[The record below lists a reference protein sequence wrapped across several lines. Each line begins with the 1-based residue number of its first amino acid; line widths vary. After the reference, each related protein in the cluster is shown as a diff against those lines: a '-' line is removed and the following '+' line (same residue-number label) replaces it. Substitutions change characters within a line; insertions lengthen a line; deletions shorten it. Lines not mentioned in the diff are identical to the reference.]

1 MSEADPFRAITADD
15 MTMPP
20 GWSMSPGQMF
30 LYTKEERALVQQA
43 RAFAQREILPTAAA
57 AHREVKDIK
66 ARYDGRERRDRLRAI
81 AKAYLRTLGEAG
93 MTGALFPEAYGGN
106 GRGVVAECLIDEE
119 LAAAGHPGDTMRSV
133 TLTLGTVSILRYGTE
148 AQKTRHI
155 PPRLRG
161 EELAALAITEPQI
174 GSDTSRMET
183 RAVRKGDR
191 WVINGQKRFITGGGL
206 ADYLTLFAITDT
218 GTHPHRGMSTFI
230 VPMDHPGV
238 SIRRQL
244 DEVIMADWMDN
255 AWIDFHDVDIPEANL
270 LGPLNGG
277 YHVLMDELD
286 TERVTYCMA
295 ALGSAR
301 RALEIAAEY
310 ATRRVQFKQP
320 IAMFEGVSFKIAEMY
335 AALDA
340 ARQVTYRTAKMIE
353 AGVSAQRES
362 AVTKLVVAENVWKI
376 VDHAMQVLGGI
387 GYTTDFPIQAIFRN
401 ARLLRIGAGS
411 DEIMK
416 FLIARE
422 VLKEIGDEGRA
433 PRTRTTTP

>member
-1 MSEADPFRAITADD
+1 MSDGPGGFRAVTPEDI
-15 MTMPP
+15 TMPG
-20 GWSMSPGQMF
+20 GWSVSPGQTF
-30 LYTKEERALVQQA
+30 LYTKDEQALVQQA
-43 RAFAQREILPTAAA
+43 RAFAQREILPTAAEA
-57 AHREVKDIK
+57 QRRVKEIK
-66 ARYDGRERRDRLRAI
+66 TTCEGAERRDRLRAI
-81 AKAYLRTLGEAG
+81 AKAYLKTLGEAG

-119 LAAAGHPGDTMRSV
+119 LAAAGHPGDTIRSV
-133 TLTLGTVSILRYGTE
+133 SLTLGTVSILRYGTE
-148 AQKTRHI
+148 AQKRRHI

-183 RAVRKGDR
+183 RAVLKGDR

-206 ADYLTLFAITDT
+206 ADYLTLFAVTDT
-218 GTHPHRGMSTFI
+218 GTHPHKGMSTFI

-238 SIRRQL
+238 QIRRQL

-255 AWIDFHDVDIPEANL
+255 AWIDFNDVDIPRENL

-295 ALGSAR
+295 SLGTAR

-310 ATRRVQFKQP
+310 STKRVQFKQP
-320 IAMFEGVSFKIAEMY
+320 IAMFEGVSFKLAEMY

-353 AGVSAQRES
+353 AGVPAQRES

-376 VDHAMQVLGGI
+376 VDHAMQVLGGV

-422 VLKEIGDEGRA
+422 LLREVMG
-433 PRTRTTTP
+433 

>member
-1 MSEADPFRAITADD
+1 MSDDRFRAIGMGDI
-15 MTMPP
+15 TMPG
-20 GWSMSPGQMF
+20 GWSVSDGQTF
-30 LYTKEERALVQQA
+30 LYTPAEREIMHQS
-43 RAFAQREILPTAAA
+43 RAFIQREILPNAAA
-57 AHREVKDIK
+57 AHQEVKQIK
-66 ARYDGRERRDRLRAI
+66 ASHEGRARREKLRAI
-81 AKAYLRTLGEAG
+81 ARAYLKQLGEAG
-93 MTGALFPEAYGGN
+93 LTGALFPEEYGGN
-106 GRGVVAECLIDEE
+106 GRGVVAECIIDEE
-119 LAAAGHPGDTMRSV
+119 LAAAGHPGDTIRSV
-133 TLTLGTVSILRYGTE
+133 SLTLGTISILRYGTPE
-148 AQKTRHI
+148 QKKRHI
-155 PPRLRG
+155 PARLRG
-161 EELAALAITEPQI
+161 DELAALAITEPQI
-174 GSDTSRMET
+174 GSDTSRMQT
-183 RAVRKGDR
+183 KAVLNGDR

-206 ADYLTLFAITDT
+206 ADYLTLFAITEE
-218 GTHPHRGMSTFI
+218 GAHPHKGMSTFI

-238 SIRRQL
+238 TIQRQL

-255 AWIDFHDVDIPEANL
+255 AWIDFKDVDIPRDNL

-310 ATRRVQFKQP
+310 STKRIQFKQP
-320 IAMFEGVSFKIAEMY
+320 IAMFEGVSFKLAEMY

-340 ARQVTYRTAKMIE
+340 SRQLVYRTAKMVE
-353 AGVSAQRES
+353 AGIPAQRES
-362 AVTKLVVAENVWKI
+362 AVTKLFAAESVWKI

-401 ARLLRIGAGS
+401 ARLMRIGAGS

-422 VLKEIGDEGRA
+422 ILKDVKG
-433 PRTRTTTP
+433 

>member
-1 MSEADPFRAITADD
+1 MSDERFKAIGMDD
-15 MTMPP
+15 MTMPG
-20 GWSMSPGQMF
+20 GWSVSDGQTF
-30 LYTKEERALVQQA
+30 LYTPAERELMHQA
-43 RAFAQREILPTAAA
+43 RAFAQKDVLPRAAA
-57 AHREVKDIK
+57 AHQEVKQIK
-66 ARYDGRERRDRLRAI
+66 ARFEGPERRDRLRAI
-81 AKAYLRTLGEAG
+81 AQAYLKQLGEAG
-93 MTGALFPEAYGGN
+93 ITGALFPEEYGGN
-106 GRGVVAECLIDEE
+106 GRGVVAECIIDEE
-119 LAAAGHPGDTMRSV
+119 LSAAGHPGDTIRSV
-133 TLTLGTVSILRYGTE
+133 TLTLGTISILRYGTPE
-148 AQKTRHI
+148 QKKRHI

-174 GSDTSRMET
+174 GSDTSRMQT
-183 RAVRKGDR
+183 RASLKGDR

-206 ADYLTLFAITDT
+206 ADYLTLFAITED
-218 GTHPHRGMSTFI
+218 GVHPHKGMSTFI

-238 SIRRQL
+238 TIRRQL

-255 AWIDFHDVDIPEANL
+255 AWIDFNDVDIPKANL
-270 LGPLNGG
+270 LGPLHGG
-277 YHVLMDELD
+277 YQVLMDELD

-310 ATRRVQFKQP
+310 STKRIQFKQP
-320 IAMFEGVSFKIAEMY
+320 IAMFEGVSFKLAEMY
-335 AALDA
+335 TALDA
-340 ARQVTYRTAKMIE
+340 ARQLVYRTAKMVE

-362 AVTKLVVAENVWKI
+362 AVTKLFVAESVWKI

-387 GYTTDFPIQAIFRN
+387 GYTTDFPVQAIFRS

-422 VLKEIGDEGRA
+422 VLKEMKG
-433 PRTRTTTP
+433 

>member
-1 MSEADPFRAITADD
+1 MSDDRFRAIGMGDI
-15 MTMPP
+15 TMPG
-20 GWSMSPGQMF
+20 GWSVSDGQTF
-30 LYTKEERALVQQA
+30 LYTPAEREIMHQS
-43 RAFAQREILPTAAA
+43 RAFIQREILPNAAA
-57 AHREVKDIK
+57 AHQEVKQIK
-66 ARYDGRERRDRLRAI
+66 ASLEGRARREKLRAI
-81 AKAYLRTLGEAG
+81 ARAYLKQLGEAG
-93 MTGALFPEAYGGN
+93 LTGALFPEEYGGN
-106 GRGVVAECLIDEE
+106 GRGVVAECIIDEE
-119 LAAAGHPGDTMRSV
+119 LAAAGHPGDTIRSV
-133 TLTLGTVSILRYGTE
+133 SLTLGTISILRYGTPE
-148 AQKTRHI
+148 QKKRHI
-155 PPRLRG
+155 PARLRG
-161 EELAALAITEPQI
+161 DELAALAITEPQI
-174 GSDTSRMET
+174 GSDTSRMQT
-183 RAVRKGDR
+183 KAVLKGDR

-206 ADYLTLFAITDT
+206 ADYLTLFAITEE
-218 GTHPHRGMSTFI
+218 GAHPHKGMSTFI

-238 SIRRQL
+238 TIQRQL

-255 AWIDFHDVDIPEANL
+255 AWIDFKDVDIPRDSL

-310 ATRRVQFKQP
+310 STKRIQFKQP
-320 IAMFEGVSFKIAEMY
+320 IAMFEGVSFKLAEMY

-340 ARQVTYRTAKMIE
+340 SRQLVYRTAKMVE
-353 AGVSAQRES
+353 AGIPAQRES
-362 AVTKLVVAENVWKI
+362 AVTKLFVAESVWKI

-401 ARLLRIGAGS
+401 ARLMRIGAGS

-422 VLKEIGDEGRA
+422 ILKDVKG
-433 PRTRTTTP
+433 

>member
-1 MSEADPFRAITADD
+1 MIEERFKAIGMDD
-15 MTMPP
+15 ISMPG
-20 GWSMSPGQMF
+20 GWSVSDGQTF
-30 LYTKEERALVQQA
+30 LYTPAEREIMQQS
-43 RAFAQREILPTAAA
+43 RAVVQREILPRAAG
-57 AHREVKDIK
+57 AHSEVKEIK
-66 ARYDGRERRDRLRAI
+66 ARHEGKTRREKLRAM
-81 AKAYLRTLGEAG
+81 ARAYLKQLGEAG
-93 MTGALFPEAYGGN
+93 LTGALFPEEYGGN
-106 GRGVVAECLIDEE
+106 GRGVVAECIIDEE
-119 LAAAGHPGDTMRSV
+119 LGAAGHPGDTIRSV
-133 TLTLGTVSILRYGTE
+133 TLTLGTISILRYGTPE
-148 AQKTRHI
+148 QKKRHI
-155 PPRLRG
+155 PARLSG
-161 EELAALAITEPQI
+161 DELAALAITEPQI
-174 GSDTSRMET
+174 GSDTSRMQT
-183 RAVRKGDR
+183 TAVLRGDR

-206 ADYLTLFAITDT
+206 ADYLTLFAITEE
-218 GTHPHRGMSTFI
+218 GAHPHKGMSTFI

-238 SIRRQL
+238 SIQRQL

-255 AWIDFHDVDIPEANL
+255 VWIDFEDVDIPKENL

-310 ATRRVQFKQP
+310 STKRIQFKQP
-320 IAMFEGVSFKIAEMY
+320 IAMFEGVSFKLAEMY
-335 AALDA
+335 TALDA
-340 ARQVTYRTAKMIE
+340 ARQLVYRTAKMVE
-353 AGVSAQRES
+353 AGIPAQRES
-362 AVTKLVVAENVWKI
+362 AVTKLFVAESVWKI

-422 VLKEIGDEGRA
+422 ILKEIKG
-433 PRTRTTTP
+433 

>member
-1 MSEADPFRAITADD
+1 MSDERFKAIGMDD
-15 MTMPP
+15 ISMPG
-20 GWSMSPGQMF
+20 GWSVSDGQTF
-30 LYTKEERALVQQA
+30 LYTPAEREIMRQS
-43 RAFAQREILPTAAA
+43 RAFVQREILPRAGS
-57 AHREVKDIK
+57 AHSEVKEIK
-66 ARYDGRERRDRLRAI
+66 ARHEGKARRE
-81 AKAYLRTLGEAG
+81 KLRTMAREYLKQLGEAG
-93 MTGALFPEAYGGN
+93 ITGALFPEEYGGN
-106 GRGVVAECLIDEE
+106 GRGVVAECIIDEE
-119 LAAAGHPGDTMRSV
+119 LGAAGHPGDTIRSV
-133 TLTLGTVSILRYGTE
+133 SLTLGTISILRYGTPE
-148 AQKTRHI
+148 QKKRHI

-161 EELAALAITEPQI
+161 DELAALAITEPQI
-174 GSDTSRMET
+174 GSDTSRMQT
-183 RAVRKGDR
+183 KAVLRGDR

-206 ADYLTLFAITDT
+206 ADYLTLFAITEE
-218 GTHPHRGMSTFI
+218 GAHPHKGMSTFI

-238 SIRRQL
+238 RIQRQL

-255 AWIDFHDVDIPEANL
+255 AWIDFEDVDIPRENL

-310 ATRRVQFKQP
+310 STKRIQFKQP
-320 IAMFEGVSFKIAEMY
+320 IAMFEGVSFKLAEMY
-335 AALDA
+335 TALDA
-340 ARQVTYRTAKMIE
+340 ARQLVYRTAKMVE
-353 AGVSAQRES
+353 AGIPAQRES
-362 AVTKLVVAENVWKI
+362 AVTKLFVAESVWKI

-422 VLKEIGDEGRA
+422 ILKEIKG
-433 PRTRTTTP
+433 

>member
-1 MSEADPFRAITADD
+1 MIEERFKAIGMDD
-15 MTMPP
+15 ISMPG
-20 GWSMSPGQMF
+20 GWSVGDGQTF
-30 LYTKEERALVQQA
+30 LYTPAERELMRQS
-43 RAFAQREILPTAAA
+43 RAVVQREILPRAAG
-57 AHREVKDIK
+57 AHSEVKEIK
-66 ARYDGRERRDRLRAI
+66 ARHEGKARREKLRAM
-81 AKAYLRTLGEAG
+81 ARAYLKQLGAAG
-93 MTGALFPEAYGGN
+93 LTGALFPEEYGGN
-106 GRGVVAECLIDEE
+106 GRGVVAECIIDEE
-119 LAAAGHPGDTMRSV
+119 LGAAGHPGDTIRSV
-133 TLTLGTVSILRYGTE
+133 TLTLGTISILRYGTPE
-148 AQKTRHI
+148 QKKRHI
-155 PPRLRG
+155 PARLSG
-161 EELAALAITEPQI
+161 DELAALAITEPQI
-174 GSDTSRMET
+174 GSDTSRMQT
-183 RAVRKGDR
+183 TAVLRGDR

-206 ADYLTLFAITDT
+206 ADYLTLFAITEE
-218 GTHPHRGMSTFI
+218 GAHPHKGMSTFI

-238 SIRRQL
+238 SIQRQL

-255 AWIDFHDVDIPEANL
+255 AWIDFKDVDIPKENL

-310 ATRRVQFKQP
+310 STKRIQFKQP
-320 IAMFEGVSFKIAEMY
+320 IAMFEGVSFKLAEMY
-335 AALDA
+335 TALDA
-340 ARQVTYRTAKMIE
+340 ARQLVYRTAKMVE
-353 AGVSAQRES
+353 AGIPAQRES
-362 AVTKLVVAENVWKI
+362 AVTKLFVAESVWKI

-422 VLKEIGDEGRA
+422 ILKEIKG
-433 PRTRTTTP
+433 

>member
-1 MSEADPFRAITADD
+1 MSDERFKAIGMDD
-15 MTMPP
+15 MTMPG
-20 GWSMSPGQMF
+20 GWSVSDGQTF
-30 LYTKEERALVQQA
+30 LYTPAERELMHQA
-43 RAFAQREILPTAAA
+43 RAFAQKDILPRAAA
-57 AHREVKDIK
+57 AHQEVKQIK
-66 ARYDGRERRDRLRAI
+66 ARFEGPERRDRLRAI
-81 AKAYLRTLGEAG
+81 AQAYLKQLGEAG
-93 MTGALFPEAYGGN
+93 ITGALFPEEYGGN
-106 GRGVVAECLIDEE
+106 GRGVVAECIIDEE
-119 LAAAGHPGDTMRSV
+119 LSAAGHPGDTIRSV
-133 TLTLGTVSILRYGTE
+133 SLTLGTISILRYGTPD
-148 AQKTRHI
+148 QKKRHI

-174 GSDTSRMET
+174 GSDTSRMQT
-183 RAVRKGDR
+183 RATLKGDR

-206 ADYLTLFAITDT
+206 ADYLTLFAITEE
-218 GTHPHRGMSTFI
+218 GVHPHKGMSTFI

-238 SIRRQL
+238 TIRRQL

-255 AWIDFHDVDIPEANL
+255 AWIDFNDVDIPKANL
-270 LGPLNGG
+270 LGPLHGG

-310 ATRRVQFKQP
+310 STKRIQFKQP
-320 IAMFEGVSFKIAEMY
+320 IAMFEGVSFKLAEMY
-335 AALDA
+335 TALDA
-340 ARQVTYRTAKMIE
+340 ARQLVYRTAKMVE
-353 AGVSAQRES
+353 AGVPAQRES
-362 AVTKLVVAENVWKI
+362 AVTKLFVAESVWKI

-422 VLKEIGDEGRA
+422 VLKEIKG
-433 PRTRTTTP
+433 

>member
-1 MSEADPFRAITADD
+1 MSDERFKAIGMDD
-15 MTMPP
+15 LTMPG
-20 GWSMSPGQMF
+20 GWSVSDGQTF
-30 LYTKEERALVQQA
+30 LYTAAERELMLQA
-43 RAFAQREILPTAAA
+43 RAFAQKEILPHAAD
-57 AHREVKDIK
+57 AHQQVTQIK
-66 ARYDGRERRDRLRAI
+66 AGFQGKERRARLRPI
-81 AKAYLRTLGEAG
+81 AQRYLRTLAEAG
-93 MTGALFPEAYGGN
+93 MTGALFPEEYGGN
-106 GRGVVAECLIDEE
+106 GRGVVAECIVDEE
-119 LAAAGHPGDTMRSV
+119 LAAAGHPGDTIRSV
-133 TLTLGTVSILRYGTE
+133 SLTLGTISILRYGTAE
-148 AQKTRHI
+148 QKRRHI

-174 GSDTSRMET
+174 GSDTARMET
-183 RAVRKGDR
+183 RATLKGDR
-191 WVINGQKRFITGGGL
+191 WEINGQKRFITGGGL
-206 ADYLTLFAITDT
+206 ADYLTLFAITET
-218 GTHPHRGMSTFI
+218 GVHPHKGMSTFI

-238 SIRRQL
+238 TIRRQM

-255 AWIDFHDVDIPEANL
+255 VWIDFNDVDIPKENL

-301 RALEIAAEY
+301 RALEVAAEY
-310 ATRRVQFKQP
+310 ATKRVQFKQP
-320 IAMFEGVSFKIAEMY
+320 IAMFEGVSFKLAEMY

-340 ARQVTYRTAKMIE
+340 ARQVIYRTAKMVE
-353 AGVSAQRES
+353 AGVPAQRES
-362 AVTKLVVAENVWKI
+362 AVTKLFVAEAVWRI

-422 VLKEIGDEGRA
+422 VLREIKG
-433 PRTRTTTP
+433 

>member
-1 MSEADPFRAITADD
+1 MIEERFKAIGMDD
-15 MTMPP
+15 ISMPG
-20 GWSMSPGQMF
+20 GWSVSDGQTF
-30 LYTKEERALVQQA
+30 LYTPAEREIMQQS
-43 RAFAQREILPTAAA
+43 RAVVQREILPRAAG
-57 AHREVKDIK
+57 AHSEVKEIK
-66 ARYDGRERRDRLRAI
+66 ARHEGKTRREKLRAM
-81 AKAYLRTLGEAG
+81 ARAYLKQLGAAG
-93 MTGALFPEAYGGN
+93 LTGALFPEEYGGN
-106 GRGVVAECLIDEE
+106 GRGVVAECIIDEE
-119 LAAAGHPGDTMRSV
+119 LGAAGHPGDTIRSV
-133 TLTLGTVSILRYGTE
+133 TLTLGTISILRYGTPE
-148 AQKTRHI
+148 QKKRHI
-155 PPRLRG
+155 PARLRG
-161 EELAALAITEPQI
+161 DELAALAITEPQI
-174 GSDTSRMET
+174 GSDTSRMQT
-183 RAVRKGDR
+183 TAVLRGDR

-206 ADYLTLFAITDT
+206 ADYLTLFAITEE
-218 GTHPHRGMSTFI
+218 GAHPHKGMSTFI

-238 SIRRQL
+238 SIQRQL

-255 AWIDFHDVDIPEANL
+255 AWIDFKDVDIPKENL

-310 ATRRVQFKQP
+310 STKRIQFKQP
-320 IAMFEGVSFKIAEMY
+320 IAMFEGVSFKLAEMY
-335 AALDA
+335 TALDA
-340 ARQVTYRTAKMIE
+340 ARQLVYRTAKMVE
-353 AGVSAQRES
+353 AGIPAQRES
-362 AVTKLVVAENVWKI
+362 AVTKLFVAESVWKI

-422 VLKEIGDEGRA
+422 ILKEIKG
-433 PRTRTTTP
+433 

>member
-1 MSEADPFRAITADD
+1 MSDERFKAIGMDD
-15 MTMPP
+15 ISMPG
-20 GWSMSPGQMF
+20 GWSVNDGQTF
-30 LYTKEERALVQQA
+30 LYTHAEREIMRQS
-43 RAFAQREILPTAAA
+43 RAFAQKEILPHAAA
-57 AHREVKDIK
+57 AHSEVKEIK
-66 ARYDGRERRDRLRAI
+66 ARHDGTARREKLRAM
-81 AKAYLRTLGEAG
+81 ARAYLKQLGEAG
-93 MTGALFPEAYGGN
+93 LTGALFPEEYGGN
-106 GRGVVAECLIDEE
+106 GRGVVAECIIDEE
-119 LAAAGHPGDTMRSV
+119 LGATGHPGDTIRSV
-133 TLTLGTVSILRYGTE
+133 SLTLGTISILRYGTPE
-148 AQKTRHI
+148 QKKRHI

-161 EELAALAITEPQI
+161 DELAALAITEPQI
-174 GSDTSRMET
+174 GSDTSRMQT
-183 RAVRKGDR
+183 KAVLRGDR

-206 ADYLTLFAITDT
+206 ADYLTLFAITEE
-218 GTHPHRGMSTFI
+218 GAHPHKGMSTFI

-255 AWIDFHDVDIPEANL
+255 AWIDFKDVDIPKENL

-310 ATRRVQFKQP
+310 STKRIQFKQP
-320 IAMFEGVSFKIAEMY
+320 IAMFEGVSFKLAEMY
-335 AALDA
+335 TALDA
-340 ARQVTYRTAKMIE
+340 ARQLVYRTAKMVE
-353 AGVSAQRES
+353 AGIPAQRES
-362 AVTKLVVAENVWKI
+362 AVTKLFVAESVWKI

-422 VLKEIGDEGRA
+422 ILKEIKG
-433 PRTRTTTP
+433 

>member
-1 MSEADPFRAITADD
+1 VSDERFKAIGMDD
-15 MTMPP
+15 MTMPG
-20 GWSMSPGQMF
+20 GWSVSDGQTF
-30 LYTKEERALVQQA
+30 LYTPAERELMHQA
-43 RAFAQREILPTAAA
+43 RAFAQKDILPRAAA
-57 AHREVKDIK
+57 AHQEVKQIK
-66 ARYDGRERRDRLRAI
+66 ARFEGPERRDRLRAI
-81 AKAYLRTLGEAG
+81 AQAYLKQLGEAG
-93 MTGALFPEAYGGN
+93 ITGALFPEEYGGN
-106 GRGVVAECLIDEE
+106 GRGVVAECIIDEE
-119 LAAAGHPGDTMRSV
+119 LSAAGHPGDTIRSV
-133 TLTLGTVSILRYGTE
+133 SLTLGTISILRYGTPD
-148 AQKTRHI
+148 QKKRHI

-174 GSDTSRMET
+174 GSDTSRMQT
-183 RAVRKGDR
+183 RATLKGDR

-206 ADYLTLFAITDT
+206 ADYLTLFAITED
-218 GTHPHRGMSTFI
+218 GVHPHKGMSTFI

-238 SIRRQL
+238 TIRRQL
-244 DEVIMADWMDN
+244 DEVIMANWMDN
-255 AWIDFHDVDIPEANL
+255 AWIDFNDVDIPKANL
-270 LGPLNGG
+270 LGPLHGG

-310 ATRRVQFKQP
+310 STKRIQFKQP
-320 IAMFEGVSFKIAEMY
+320 IAMFEGVSFKLAEMY
-335 AALDA
+335 TALDA
-340 ARQVTYRTAKMIE
+340 ARQLVYRTAKMVE
-353 AGVSAQRES
+353 AGVPAQRES
-362 AVTKLVVAENVWKI
+362 AVTKLFVAESVWKI

-422 VLKEIGDEGRA
+422 VLKEIKG
-433 PRTRTTTP
+433 